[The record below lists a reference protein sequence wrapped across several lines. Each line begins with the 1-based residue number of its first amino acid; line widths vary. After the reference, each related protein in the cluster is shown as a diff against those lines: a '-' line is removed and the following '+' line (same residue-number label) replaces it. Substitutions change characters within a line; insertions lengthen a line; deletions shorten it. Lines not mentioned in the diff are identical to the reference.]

1 MLDNF
6 LKGAQELGKG
16 VNNLLGSAGGPSLK
30 LFGTNLPFSPILS
43 YRDHFLNMLE
53 TWSASIPNKFL
64 WLVWI
69 DDYPEILTSGVIRDW
84 EKSGKVGDAWNIA
97 KNVKTLTALHYQ
109 TIQGC
114 IFASGVNIPGEQYE
128 TGYADIENQKG
139 FVPVPYGGT
148 RSSPQELTIQFR
160 ETNTSFTDFLIRPW
174 VILSSHLGLVAR
186 KGDDPQRGTKSSQN
200 IKSKIR
206 VIQLGK
212 TVAGRAS
219 IQRKIFTFHDCVP
232 TRVDNSDL
240 SYDGD
245 EVQTFNITWNFRNY
259 TVEGLPW
266 LPVDK
271 IVKDLSTGN
280 IFNIVNSLQQIDL

>member
-6 LKGAQELGKG
+6 LKGAKELGKS

-30 LFGTNLPFSPILS
+30 LFGTNLPFSPLLS

-69 DDYPEILTSGVIRDW
+69 DEFPQLLTTDVIRSY
-84 EKSGKVGDAWNIA
+84 EKNGKTGEAWNI
-97 KNVKTLTALHYQ
+97 KRNVKTLTALHYQ

-114 IFASGVNIPGEQYE
+114 IFAQGVNIPGEQYS
-128 TGYADIENQKG
+128 TAYAEIPNTRG
-139 FVPVPYGGT
+139 LVPVVYGDT
-148 RSSPQELTIQFR
+148 RAAPQELTIEFR

-174 VILSSHLGLVAR
+174 LILSSHLGMVAR
-186 KGDDPQRGTKSSQN
+186 PGDQPERGQKDPKN
-200 IKSKIR
+200 IKTRIR
-206 VIQLGK
+206 VVQLGK
-212 TVAGRAS
+212 TVAGRSS

-232 TRVDNSDL
+232 TKLNNSSL
-240 SYDGD
+240 TYDGD
-245 EVQTFNITWNFRNY
+245 EVQVYDTTWAYRNY

-266 LPVDK
+266 LPIDK

-280 IFNIVNSLQQIDL
+280 IFNIVNSLQQLDL